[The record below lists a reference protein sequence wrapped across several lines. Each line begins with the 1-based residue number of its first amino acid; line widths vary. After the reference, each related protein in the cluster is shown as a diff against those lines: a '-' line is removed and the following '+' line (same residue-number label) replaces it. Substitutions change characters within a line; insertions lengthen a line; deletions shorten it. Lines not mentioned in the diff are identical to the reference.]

1 MHDRTLRNPREVPD
15 ELVLGQFIP
24 SHYHGVMLADRARTG
39 GFKAAIEHAVPEGGR
54 VLELG
59 GGTGVL
65 SFFAAQKAARVWC
78 VERNP
83 ELVDIARHTLRLN
96 GVAGRVELVAADAL
110 DYLPP
115 EPVDVVVCEMLHAG
129 LLREKQVDVIAS
141 FKERYLATFGP
152 PLPTFIPEATIL
164 GLQPIQHPFEFFG
177 YRAPIPLFQ
186 DAAVA
191 DEVTRPLA
199 DPVVTHSV
207 IYEDALPDWIGWQG
221 DVLVTADG
229 AVTAVSFITRAVLR
243 VRVESGDTID
253 WYLQRLVMP
262 LQEQVPVHAG
272 DSLHV
277 SFGYP
282 AGASL
287 GALAETLRVA
297 AIASTSAGHRR
308 SA

>member
-1 MHDRTLRNPREVPD
+1 MHDRTLRNPREVAD

-24 SHYHGVMLADRARTG
+24 SHYHGVMLGDRARTG
-39 GFKAAIEHAVPEGGR
+39 GFKAAIDYAVPRGGR

-65 SFFAAQKAARVWC
+65 SFFAAQKASRVWC

-83 ELVDIARHTLRLN
+83 ELVEIARRTLRLN
-96 GVAGRVELVAADAL
+96 GVDDRVELIAADAL

-129 LLREKQVDVIAS
+129 LLREKQVEVIAS
-141 FKERYLATFGP
+141 FKDRYLARFGP

-164 GLQPIQHPFEFFG
+164 GLQPIQHAFEFFG
-177 YRAPIPLFQ
+177 YYAPIPLFQ

-191 DEVTRPLA
+191 DEETRELSA
-199 DPVVTHSV
+199 PVVTHSV
-207 IYEDALPDWIGWQG
+207 IYEQPLPDWIEWQG
-221 DVLVTADG
+221 ELPVTCSG
-229 AVTAVSFITRAVLR
+229 EVTAVTFITRAVLS
-243 VRVESGDTID
+243 VRVDRGDTID

-262 LQEQVPVHAG
+262 LNEPVPACAG
-272 DSLHV
+272 GRLRI

-282 AGASL
+282 PGASL
-287 GALAETLRVA
+287 SALADSLQVTAV
-297 AIASTSAGHRR
+297 
-308 SA
+308 

>member
-83 ELVDIARHTLRLN
+83 ELVDIARRILQLN
-96 GVAGRVELVAADAL
+96 GVAGRVDLVAADAL

-141 FKERYLATFGP
+141 FKERYLAAFGP

-164 GLQPIQHPFEFFG
+164 GLQPIEHPFEFFG

-191 DEVTRPLA
+191 DEVTRTLA
-199 DPVVTHSV
+199 DPIVTHSV

-221 DVLVTADG
+221 DLQVTTDG
-229 AVTAVSFITRAVLR
+229 DVTAVSFITRAVLR
-243 VRVESGDTID
+243 VRVEVGDTID
-253 WYLQRLVMP
+253 WYLQRLVTP
-262 LQEQVPVHAG
+262 LERQVAVRAG
-272 DSLHV
+272 ETLRV

-282 AGASL
+282 PGASL
-287 GALAETLRVA
+287 GALAETLQVKA
-297 AIASTSAGHRR
+297 TQLPTAGQRR
-308 SA
+308 TA